1 MKLEGQQGS
10 QSLGSAAWGPLRL
23 HADGSL
29 HVINGNGKHSDAA
42 MEGRL
47 FSVCNQTVTATTAA
61 LATTWTGLGIANPS
75 TSGKNVIIHEFAWAL
90 RKKPDGESS
99 IGLMESAT
107 VAAFADSLTAIC
119 AKDGA
124 GTSAAYA
131 DAAAVIDTPI
141 LTRIYQSFGESENWI
156 HSPIGLIDLN
166 GSIILPPGRCVTT
179 YTSKIFAECQFHF
192 VWEEVD
198 V

>member
-1 MKLEGQQGS
+1 MKLEGQKGS

-23 HADGSL
+23 HSDGSL
-29 HVINGNGKHSDAA
+29 HVASGHGKHADAA

-47 FSVCNQTVTATTAA
+47 FSVCNQTVVATSAA
-61 LATTWTGLGIANPS
+61 LTTTWTGLGIGNPS
-75 TSGKNVIIHEFAWAL
+75 TSGKNAIIHEFAWAL

-156 HSPIGLIDLN
+156 HSPIGRIDIN
-166 GSIILPPGRCVTT
+166 GSIILPPGRCLTT
-179 YTSKIFAECQFHF
+179 YSSKAFSECQFHF